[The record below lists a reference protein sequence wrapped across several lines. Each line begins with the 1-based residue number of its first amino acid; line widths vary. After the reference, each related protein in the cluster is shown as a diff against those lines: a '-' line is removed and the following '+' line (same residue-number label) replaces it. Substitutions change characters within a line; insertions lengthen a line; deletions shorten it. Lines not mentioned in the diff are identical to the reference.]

1 MVNFFFL
8 DKNPKLC
15 AKFYCDK
22 HVNKI
27 MIEICQLLSNVLHN
41 NTNLKPPYKKT
52 SNIPITLAPYRW
64 ANYSK
69 GNYIYLLNLAE
80 ALLNEYKYRYNK
92 KNQKPEHKTEKVI
105 KWLQNNIPNHFN
117 HKKRTKLFYTK
128 NIDLFHKYIKDD
140 VECFR
145 YIYAIYKCKN
155 DKWTKRDKPK
165 WFDQY
170 LKKSNLEKDF
180 YKRKLL
186 ENVKIKLPK
195 LYKNQKDVKV
205 KRFHSFLRI
214 IYDNMF
220 GEKWQNYIKKYK
232 NMYNQKEPL
241 INQLSFIHLK
251 EAYELSKKLFIKK
264 NLIDMNT
271 QSLKWRGFT

>member
-8 DKNPKLC
+8 DKNPKLN
-15 AKFYCDK
+15 AQYYCDK

-52 SNIPITLAPYRW
+52 TNIPITLAPYKW

-80 ALLNEYKYRYNK
+80 ALFNEYKFRYD
-92 KNQKPEHKTEKVI
+92 KNEHKTEKVI
-105 KWLQNNIPNHFN
+105 EWLKNNIPNHFK

-140 VECFR
+140 VDCFR
-145 YIYAIYKCKN
+145 YIYVNYKCKN
-155 DKWTKRDKPK
+155 DKWTKREKPK
-165 WFDQY
+165 WFDIY
-170 LKKSNLEKDF
+170 NKKSNSEKEF
-180 YKRKLL
+180 YKKKLL
-186 ENVKIKLPK
+186 ENVKIKLPE
-195 LYKNQKDVKV
+195 LYKKDKDIKV

-220 GEKWQNYIKKYK
+220 GEKWLNYIKKYK
-232 NMYNQKEPL
+232 NMYNDKEPL
-241 INQLSFIHLK
+241 INQLSFVHLH
-251 EAYELSKKLFIKK
+251 EAYKISKELFNKNKLIKLNEK
-264 NLIDMNT
+264 
-271 QSLKWRGFT
+271 SLKWRGKK

>member
-8 DKNPKLC
+8 DKNPKLN
-15 AKFYCDK
+15 AQYYCDK

-52 SNIPITLAPYRW
+52 TNIPITLAPYKW

-80 ALLNEYKYRYNK
+80 ALLNEYKFRYD
-92 KNQKPEHKTEKVI
+92 KNEHKTEKVI
-105 KWLQNNIPNHFN
+105 EWLKDNIPNHFK

-128 NIDLFHKYIKDD
+128 NIEIFHKYIKDD
-140 VECFR
+140 VDCFR
-145 YIYAIYKCKN
+145 YIYVNYKCKN
-155 DKWTKRDKPK
+155 DKWTKREKPK
-165 WFDQY
+165 WFDIY
-170 LKKSNLEKDF
+170 NKKSNSEKEF
-180 YKRKLL
+180 YKKKLL
-186 ENVKIKLPK
+186 ENVKIKLPE
-195 LYKNQKDVKV
+195 LYKKDKDIKV

-220 GEKWQNYIKKYK
+220 GEKWLNYIKKYK
-232 NMYNQKEPL
+232 NMYNDKEPL
-241 INQLSFIHLK
+241 INQLSFVHLH
-251 EAYELSKKLFIKK
+251 EAYKISKELFNKNKLIELNEK
-264 NLIDMNT
+264 
-271 QSLKWRGFT
+271 SLKWRGKKNY

>member
-8 DKNPKLC
+8 DKNPKLN
-15 AKFYCDK
+15 AQYYCDK

-52 SNIPITLAPYRW
+52 TNIPITLAPYKW

-69 GNYIYLLNLAE
+69 GNYIYLLNLSE
-80 ALLNEYKYRYNK
+80 ALLNEYKYRYD
-92 KNQKPEHKTEKVI
+92 KNEHKTEKVI
-105 KWLQNNIPNHFN
+105 EWLKNNIPNHFK

-140 VECFR
+140 VDCFR
-145 YIYAIYKCKN
+145 YIYVNYKCKN
-155 DKWTKRDKPK
+155 DKWTKREKPK
-165 WFDQY
+165 WFDIY
-170 LKKSNLEKDF
+170 NKKSNSEKEF
-180 YKRKLL
+180 YKKKLL
-186 ENVKIKLPK
+186 ENVKIKLPE
-195 LYKNQKDVKV
+195 LYKKDKDIKV

-220 GEKWQNYIKKYK
+220 GEKWLNYIKKYK
-232 NMYNQKEPL
+232 NMYNDKEPL
-241 INQLSFIHLK
+241 MNQLSFVHLH
-251 EAYELSKKLFIKK
+251 EAYKISKELFNKNKLIELNEK
-264 NLIDMNT
+264 
-271 QSLKWRGFT
+271 SLKWRGKK

>member
-8 DKNPKLC
+8 DKNPELN
-15 AKFYCDK
+15 AQYYCDK

-27 MIEICQLLSNVLHN
+27 MIEICQLLSNILHN

-52 SNIPITLAPYRW
+52 TNIPTTLAPYKW
-64 ANYSK
+64 GNYSK

-80 ALLNEYKYRYNK
+80 ALLNEYKFRYDKNK
-92 KNQKPEHKTEKVI
+92 HKTEKVI
-105 KWLQNNIPNHFN
+105 KWLKDHIPTHFK

-140 VECFR
+140 VECFQ
-145 YIYAIYKCKN
+145 YIYVNYKCKN

-165 WFDQY
+165 WFDTY
-170 LKKSNLEKDF
+170 HKKSNFEKKN
-180 YKRKLL
+180 YKKKLL
-186 ENVKIKLPK
+186 ENVKVKLTK
-195 LYKNQKDVKV
+195 LYKNDKEVKV

-220 GEKWQNYIKKYK
+220 QEKWNNYIKKYK
-232 NMYNQKEPL
+232 NMYNDKEPL
-241 INQLSFIHLK
+241 INQLSFIYLH
-251 EAYELSKKLFIKK
+251 EAYNISNELFNKKKLVELNKK
-264 NLIDMNT
+264 
-271 QSLKWRGFT
+271 SLKWREFN

>member
-8 DKNPKLC
+8 DKNPKLN
-15 AKFYCDK
+15 AQYYCDK

-52 SNIPITLAPYRW
+52 TNIPITLAPYKW

-80 ALLNEYKYRYNK
+80 ALLNEYKYRYD
-92 KNQKPEHKTEKVI
+92 KNEHKTEKVI
-105 KWLQNNIPNHFN
+105 EWLKNNIPNHFK

-140 VECFR
+140 VDCFR
-145 YIYAIYKCKN
+145 YIYVNYKCKN
-155 DKWTKRDKPK
+155 DKWTKREKPK
-165 WFDQY
+165 WFDIY
-170 LKKSNLEKDF
+170 NKKSNSEKEF
-180 YKRKLL
+180 YKKKLL
-186 ENVKIKLPK
+186 ENVKIKLPE
-195 LYKNQKDVKV
+195 LYKKDKDIKV

-220 GEKWQNYIKKYK
+220 GEKWLNYIKKYK
-232 NMYNQKEPL
+232 NMYNVKNPL
-241 INQLSFIHLK
+241 INQLSFIHLQ
-251 EAYELSKKLFIKK
+251 EAYKISKELFNKNKLIKLNEK
-264 NLIDMNT
+264 
-271 QSLKWRGFT
+271 SLKWRGKK

>member
-8 DKNPKLC
+8 DKNPKLN
-15 AKFYCDK
+15 AQYYCDK

-52 SNIPITLAPYRW
+52 TNIPITLAPYKW

-80 ALLNEYKYRYNK
+80 ALLNEYKYRYD
-92 KNQKPEHKTEKVI
+92 KNEHKTEKVI
-105 KWLQNNIPNHFN
+105 EWLKNNIPNHFK

-140 VECFR
+140 VDCFR
-145 YIYAIYKCKN
+145 YIYVNYKCKN
-155 DKWTKRDKPK
+155 DKWTKRKKPK
-165 WFDQY
+165 WFDIY
-170 LKKSNLEKDF
+170 NKKSNSEKEF
-180 YKRKLL
+180 YKKKLL
-186 ENVKIKLPK
+186 ENVKIKLPE
-195 LYKNQKDVKV
+195 LYKKDKDIKV

-220 GEKWQNYIKKYK
+220 GEKWLNYIKKYK
-232 NMYNQKEPL
+232 NMYNDKEPL
-241 INQLSFIHLK
+241 INQLSFVHLH
-251 EAYELSKKLFIKK
+251 EAYKISKELFNKNKLIELNEKS
-264 NLIDMNT
+264 LI
-271 QSLKWRGFT
+271 WRGKK

>member
-8 DKNPKLC
+8 DKNTKLN
-15 AKFYCDK
+15 AQYYCDK

-52 SNIPITLAPYRW
+52 TNIPITLAPYKW

-69 GNYIYLLNLAE
+69 GNYIYLLNLAK
-80 ALLNEYKYRYNK
+80 ALLNEYKYRYD
-92 KNQKPEHKTEKVI
+92 KNEHKTEKVI
-105 KWLQNNIPNHFN
+105 EWLKNNIPNHFK

-145 YIYAIYKCKN
+145 YIYVNYKCKN
-155 DKWTKRDKPK
+155 DKWTKREKPI
-165 WFDQY
+165 WFDIY
-170 LKKSNLEKDF
+170 NKKSNSEKEF
-180 YKRKLL
+180 YKKKLL
-186 ENVKIKLPK
+186 ENVKIKLPE
-195 LYKNQKDVKV
+195 LYKKDKDIKV

-220 GEKWQNYIKKYK
+220 GEKWLNYIKKYK
-232 NMYNQKEPL
+232 NMYNDKEPL
-241 INQLSFIHLK
+241 INQLSFVHLH
-251 EAYELSKKLFIKK
+251 EAYKISKELFNKNKLIELNEK
-264 NLIDMNT
+264 
-271 QSLKWRGFT
+271 SLKWRGKK

>member
-8 DKNPKLC
+8 DKNPKLN
-15 AKFYCDK
+15 AQYYCDK

-52 SNIPITLAPYRW
+52 TNIPITLAPYKW

-80 ALLNEYKYRYNK
+80 ALLNEYKFRYD
-92 KNQKPEHKTEKVI
+92 KNEHKTEKVI
-105 KWLQNNIPNHFN
+105 EWLKNNIPNHFK

-140 VECFR
+140 VDCFR
-145 YIYAIYKCKN
+145 YIYVNYKCKN
-155 DKWTKRDKPK
+155 DKWTKREKPK
-165 WFDQY
+165 WFDIY
-170 LKKSNLEKDF
+170 NKKSNSEKEF
-180 YKRKLL
+180 YKKKLL
-186 ENVKIKLPK
+186 ENVKIKLPE
-195 LYKNQKDVKV
+195 LYKKDKDIKV

-220 GEKWQNYIKKYK
+220 GEKWLNYIKKYK
-232 NMYNQKEPL
+232 NMYNDKEPL
-241 INQLSFIHLK
+241 INQLSFIHLQ
-251 EAYELSKKLFIKK
+251 EAYKISKELFNKKKLIELNEK
-264 NLIDMNT
+264 
-271 QSLKWRGFT
+271 SLKWRGKK

>member
-8 DKNPKLC
+8 DKNPKLN
-15 AKFYCDK
+15 AQYYCDK

-52 SNIPITLAPYRW
+52 TNIPITLAPYKW

-80 ALLNEYKYRYNK
+80 ALLNEYKYRYD
-92 KNQKPEHKTEKVI
+92 KNEHKTEKVI
-105 KWLQNNIPNHFN
+105 EWLKNNIPNHFK

-140 VECFR
+140 VDCFR
-145 YIYAIYKCKN
+145 YIYVNYKCKN
-155 DKWTKRDKPK
+155 DKWTKREKPK
-165 WFDQY
+165 WFDIY
-170 LKKSNLEKDF
+170 NKKSNSEKEF
-180 YKRKLL
+180 YKKKLL
-186 ENVKIKLPK
+186 ENVKIKLPE
-195 LYKNQKDVKV
+195 LYKKDKDIKV

-220 GEKWQNYIKKYK
+220 GEKWLNYIKKYK
-232 NMYNQKEPL
+232 NMYNDKKTL
-241 INQLSFIHLK
+241 INQLSFIHLH
-251 EAYELSKKLFIKK
+251 EAYKISKELFNKNKLIKLNEK
-264 NLIDMNT
+264 
-271 QSLKWRGFT
+271 SLKWRGKK

>member
-8 DKNPKLC
+8 DKNPKLN
-15 AKFYCDK
+15 AQYYCDK

-52 SNIPITLAPYRW
+52 TNIPTTLAPYKW

-80 ALLNEYKYRYNK
+80 ALLNEYKFRYD
-92 KNQKPEHKTEKVI
+92 KNEHKTEKVI
-105 KWLQNNIPNHFN
+105 EWLKNNIPNHFK

-128 NIDLFHKYIKDD
+128 NIDLFHKYIKND
-140 VECFR
+140 VDCFR
-145 YIYAIYKCKN
+145 YIYVNYKCKN
-155 DKWTKRDKPK
+155 DKWTKREKPK
-165 WFDQY
+165 WFDIY
-170 LKKSNLEKDF
+170 NKKSNSEKEF
-180 YKRKLL
+180 YKKKLL
-186 ENVKIKLPK
+186 ENVKIKLPE
-195 LYKNQKDVKV
+195 LYKKDKDIKV

-220 GEKWQNYIKKYK
+220 GEKWLNYIKKYK
-232 NMYNQKEPL
+232 NIYNDKEPL
-241 INQLSFIHLK
+241 INQLSFIHLQESYKISK
-251 EAYELSKKLFIKK
+251 ELFNKKKLIELNEK
-264 NLIDMNT
+264 
-271 QSLKWRGFT
+271 SLKWRGKI

>member
-8 DKNPKLC
+8 DKNPKLNSQY
-15 AKFYCDK
+15 YCDK

-52 SNIPITLAPYRW
+52 TNIPITLAPYKW

-80 ALLNEYKYRYNK
+80 ALLNEYKYRYD
-92 KNQKPEHKTEKVI
+92 KNEHKTEKVI
-105 KWLQNNIPNHFN
+105 EWLKNNIPNHFK

-140 VECFR
+140 VDCFR
-145 YIYAIYKCKN
+145 YIYVNYKCKN
-155 DKWTKRDKPK
+155 DKWTKREKPK
-165 WFDQY
+165 WFDIY
-170 LKKSNLEKDF
+170 NKKSNSQKEF
-180 YKRKLL
+180 YKKKLL
-186 ENVKIKLPK
+186 ENVKIKLPE
-195 LYKNQKDVKV
+195 LYKKDKDIKV

-220 GEKWQNYIKKYK
+220 GEKWLNYIKKYK
-232 NMYNQKEPL
+232 NMYNDKEPL
-241 INQLSFIHLK
+241 INQLSFVHLH
-251 EAYELSKKLFIKK
+251 EAYKISKELFNKNKLIELNEK
-264 NLIDMNT
+264 
-271 QSLKWRGFT
+271 SLKWRGKK

>member
-8 DKNPKLC
+8 DKNPKLN
-15 AKFYCDK
+15 AQYYCDK

-52 SNIPITLAPYRW
+52 TNIPITLAPYKW

-80 ALLNEYKYRYNK
+80 ALLNEYKFRYD
-92 KNQKPEHKTEKVI
+92 KNEHKTEKVI
-105 KWLQNNIPNHFN
+105 EWLKDNIPNHFK

-140 VECFR
+140 VDCFR
-145 YIYAIYKCKN
+145 YIYVNYKCKN
-155 DKWTKRDKPK
+155 DKWTKREKPK
-165 WFDQY
+165 WFDIY
-170 LKKSNLEKDF
+170 NKKSNSEKEF
-180 YKRKLL
+180 YKKKLL
-186 ENVKIKLPK
+186 ENIKIKLPE
-195 LYKNQKDVKV
+195 LYKKDKDIKV

-220 GEKWQNYIKKYK
+220 GEKWLNYIKKYK
-232 NMYNQKEPL
+232 NMYNDKEPI
-241 INQLSFIHLK
+241 INQLSFIHLQ
-251 EAYELSKKLFIKK
+251 EAYKLSKELFNKNKLIELNEK
-264 NLIDMNT
+264 
-271 QSLKWRGFT
+271 SLKWRGKKNY